1 MQFLVI
7 GLGTFG
13 MSVVNTLTKNKAEV
27 VAIDSNQEAI
37 EAIKDSVAM
46 AIALDATNE
55 SAMRAAKIE
64 TVDAAVVALGEAQEQ
79 AVLTTVILK
88 KLGIYP
94 IIARAAHPLY
104 AEVLKQVGADKVFI
118 IEQDMGENVAK
129 HLLAPNIHEKV
140 FLTSGHSLVEFEARK
155 EFIGKTLKRLDLRAR
170 FGVNVIAIQKQQVH
184 IDEEGK
190 TKKTMAVND
199 LPGPDDRIEEG
210 DILVI
215 VGADNDIAKL
225 TLAKEI

>member
-13 MSVVNTLTKNKAEV
+13 MSVVNTLLKNKAEV
-27 VAIDSNQEAI
+27 VAIDNNPETI
-37 EAIKDSVAM
+37 EAIKDTVAM
-46 AIALDATNE
+46 AMTLDSTNE

-64 TVDAAVVALGEAQEQ
+64 DVDAAVVALGESQEQ

-104 AEVLKQVGADKVFI
+104 AEVLKQVGADEVFI
-118 IEQDMGENVAK
+118 IEQEMGENVAK

-140 FLTSGHSLVEFEARK
+140 FLTSGHSLVEFEVRRN
-155 EFIGKTLKRLDLRAR
+155 FIGKTLRKLDLRSH
-170 FGVNVIAIQKQQVH
+170 FGVNVIAIQKVKSQ
-184 IDEEGK
+184 IDDEGK
-190 TKKTMAVND
+190 TKKSVIIND
-199 LPGPDDRIEEG
+199 LPGPEDIIEEG
-210 DILVI
+210 DVLVI
-215 VGADNDIAKL
+215 VGTDDDIARL
-225 TLAKEI
+225 TLAQEV

>member
-13 MSVVNTLTKNKAEV
+13 MSVVTTLLKNKAEV
-27 VAIDSNQEAI
+27 VAIDNNPETI
-37 EAIKDSVAM
+37 EAIKDTVAM
-46 AIALDATNE
+46 AMTLDSTNE

-64 TVDAAVVALGEAQEQ
+64 DVDAAVVALGESQEQ

-104 AEVLKQVGADKVFI
+104 AEVLKQVGADEVFI
-118 IEQDMGENVAK
+118 IEQEMGENVAK

-140 FLTSGHSLVEFEARK
+140 FLTSGHSLVEFEVRRN
-155 EFIGKTLKRLDLRAR
+155 FIGKTLRKLDLRSH
-170 FGVNVIAIQKQQVH
+170 FGVNVIAIQKVKSQ
-184 IDEEGK
+184 IDDEGK
-190 TKKTMAVND
+190 TKKSVIIND
-199 LPGPDDRIEEG
+199 LPGPEDIIEEG
-210 DILVI
+210 DVLVI
-215 VGADNDIAKL
+215 VGTDDDIARL
-225 TLAKEI
+225 TLAQEV